1 MRREVRRWGLQ
12 NRTDKALDDLAR
24 RINPD
29 IHGWIADYSHFYK
42 SALYDSLRRIDFHL
56 RKWVRRKFKRF
67 RRKPKGAREWLARL
81 ISTNPRL
88 FAHWQLLYVKRP
100 DTGSRMS

>member
-12 NRTDKALDDLAR
+12 NRTNKALDDLAR
-24 RINPD
+24 MINPH
-29 IHGWIADYSHFYK
+29 IRGWINYYSHFYK

-67 RRKPKGAREWLARL
+67 RRKPKGAREWLARI